1 MNSMVKEKD
10 RLTIAKKGKKTIE
23 YILSMT
29 NNYPH
34 KYLEL
39 KIRIINTSF
48 DILELIY
55 ISNIDR
61 SKKRYLI
68 PKLKML
74 DYYLKLSYK
83 NNIISA
89 KKYQMVALYLEELVK
104 MIIGWSNEE
113 NK

>member
-1 MNSMVKEKD
+1 MSSTVTEKD
-10 RLTIAKKGKKTIE
+10 KLTIAKKGKKTIE
-23 YILSMT
+23 YILNMT

-34 KYLEL
+34 KYVEL
-39 KIRIINTSF
+39 KSRIINTSF

-55 ISNIDR
+55 VSNIDK

-83 NNIISA
+83 NDIISV
-89 KKYQMVALYLEELVK
+89 KKYQMVANYLEELIK

-113 NK
+113 SK